1 MKNLFTLI
9 LATILSTS
17 VMAQNTLVEYDFND
31 GDKAGLSIYDVD
43 KFTPTSFMQSI
54 GFAAGTTWILIK
66 DSNESTDMFLGSTSQ
81 YLPADRANDWLV
93 LPATQITGKGYILEW
108 KSQAFMAAKRDG
120 LKVFIS
126 TQGGAPEDFPST
138 PVWEI
143 EEESIGKTEDYFE
156 GEFIQH
162 SISLDEYVGQNIYIA
177 FVNQSYD
184 KSLLCI
190 DDIKVYRNEDFAVTS
205 NLGRIINDAEEI
217 TFAGNITNFNI
228 DKIDEVA
235 ITLSYDDVKVTEN
248 FTGLNLAKGESA
260 TFEMEHKAPISIN
273 KTLNYTLTATV
284 GDKTTDYIS
293 SVSNYFKRRVVIE
306 DHTGLW
312 CSNCP
317 AGIWGLDSLKEVAPD
332 NIAPIAVQNNNGV
345 PNPKL
350 VNDAY
355 DAGLSGAGA
364 TAFPTGWV
372 NRTYIQHP
380 WGNGS
385 YNFEDKNSWI
395 SLFNEIMKEAPEA
408 GIKVTAYFNED
419 KTWATARATVRTAEL
434 KENLDWRVI
443 FVLTEDG
450 VEGFYQSNT
459 YTGLKTWVGGWQ
471 SKPKSV
477 SLVLNDIARG
487 IYPSFYGEEGSLP
500 STINAG
506 EEVEYSYGICLPR
519 ETVDK
524 KGDKVE
530 IIQHLDQLNLIA
542 MVVDGKTKRVINSEM
557 VRITN
562 APEGIEGVRAEGN
575 NLQVKTIV
583 EPESVTIKTPIND
596 KITAN
601 LIAIDGRI
609 ISTAQ
614 GRSTLSLDTN
624 GYKGIAL
631 VQVIANGTVHT
642 VKVALR

>member
-31 GDKAGLSIYDVD
+31 GDKTGLSIYDVD

-93 LPATQITGKGYILEW
+93 LPATSITGKGYILEW

-143 EEESIGKTEDYFE
+143 EEEEIGATEDYFE

-190 DDIKVYRNEDFAVTS
+190 DDIKIYRNEDFAVTS
-205 NLGRIINDAEEI
+205 NLGRIVNDAEEI

-248 FTGLNLAKGESA
+248 FTDLNLAKGEST

-273 KTLNYTLTATV
+273 ETLKYTLTATV

-312 CSNCP
+312 CANCP
-317 AGIWGLDSLKEVAPD
+317 AGIWGLDSLKEVAPTT
-332 NIAPIAVQNNNGV
+332 
-345 PNPKL
+345 L
-350 VNDAY
+350 
-355 DAGLSGAGA
+355 
-364 TAFPTGWV
+364 
-372 NRTYIQHP
+372 
-380 WGNGS
+380 
-385 YNFEDKNSWI
+385 
-395 SLFNEIMKEAPEA
+395 
-408 GIKVTAYFNED
+408 
-419 KTWATARATVRTAEL
+419 
-434 KENLDWRVI
+434 
-443 FVLTEDG
+443 
-450 VEGFYQSNT
+450 
-459 YTGLKTWVGGWQ
+459 
-471 SKPKSV
+471 
-477 SLVLNDIARG
+477 
-487 IYPSFYGEEGSLP
+487 
-500 STINAG
+500 
-506 EEVEYSYGICLPR
+506 
-519 ETVDK
+519 
-524 KGDKVE
+524 
-530 IIQHLDQLNLIA
+530 HL
-542 MVVDGKTKRVINSEM
+542 
-557 VRITN
+557 
-562 APEGIEGVRAEGN
+562 
-575 NLQVKTIV
+575 
-583 EPESVTIKTPIND
+583 
-596 KITAN
+596 
-601 LIAIDGRI
+601 
-609 ISTAQ
+609 
-614 GRSTLSLDTN
+614 
-624 GYKGIAL
+624 
-631 VQVIANGTVHT
+631 
-642 VKVALR
+642 